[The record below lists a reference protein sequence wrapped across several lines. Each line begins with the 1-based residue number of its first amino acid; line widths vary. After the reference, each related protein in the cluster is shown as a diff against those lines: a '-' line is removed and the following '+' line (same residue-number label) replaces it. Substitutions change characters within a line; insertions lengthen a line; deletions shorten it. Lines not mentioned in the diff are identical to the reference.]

1 MCDFLKIYMRK
12 ETIKCLFA
20 SGSSLSKK
28 RKNDDAGKKK
38 DNNKKRDSIK
48 STVEKMVLDRS

>member
-38 DNNKKRDSIK
+38 DNNKKGIVSRAQW
-48 STVEKMVLDRS
+48 RRWY